1 MIDREIKRQKLK
13 KTAIKKVKKNI
24 EVKVNLKTG
33 KAEGFLINK
42 PRFVISNSPKT
53 KVGQKINGK
62 ISNILFNQFKIKKE
76 SSNLIVTRGKKIS
89 GKLKKS

>member
-1 MIDREIKRQKLK
+1 MIVREIKRHKLK
-13 KTAIKKVKKNI
+13 KTAIEKVKKNI

-53 KVGQKINGK
+53 KVGQTIRGK
-62 ISNILFNQFKIKKE
+62 ISNIKKK
-76 SSNLIVTRGKKIS
+76 SSNPVVTSGKKIS
-89 GKLKKS
+89 GKLKKN